1 MEKDLS
7 TLRHST
13 AHVLAQAVKNLF
25 PDVKLAIGP
34 SIENGF
40 YYDFDKKDS
49 FSPED
54 LEKIEKKMQ
63 EIIKKNY
70 KFEQTSKTKK
80 EAEKILKNE
89 PYKLEIL
96 KDLKEDK
103 VGFYQDGDF
112 IDLCKGPHVSSTG
125 EIKAFKLLNTAG
137 AYWRG
142 IETNPMLQRIYGTAF
157 YSKKDLDE
165 FLITREEAK
174 KRDHR
179 KLGKELELFNIDEL
193 APGFPFIYPK
203 GTVIINE
210 LINFL
215 REEYKK
221 RCYIEV
227 KTPMILAKSLWEKS
241 GHWDHYKNNMYFVK
255 IDKNDYAVKPMNCP
269 GSILVYKQ
277 KLHSYRELP
286 IRMAEFGLV
295 HRHELRGV
303 LAGLFRVRVF
313 TQDDAHIYCTEEQ
326 IKNEIINLIDFI
338 DYVYRTFK
346 FDYNVELSTRPKDHI
361 GDVNTWNL
369 SEKALE
375 DALKTRKIKY
385 KLNEGEGAFY
395 GPKIDFHI
403 KDCLGRTWQCATIQL
418 DFSMPEKFDLKYEGK
433 DGKKNTPVM
442 IHRAIYGSIERFLA
456 ILIEHFGGKFPL
468 WLAPLQV
475 KILTVTDR
483 NVDFA
488 KQLQKDFIENN
499 IRIELDD
506 RAETISKKVRDAQVE
521 KINYIVTVGDKEVK
535 NKTLAVRTLDGKV
548 NFNVEPNKFMQELIK
563 EVKDKKC

>member
-1 MEKDLS
+1 MEKELS
-7 TLRHST
+7 TLRHSA
-13 AHVLAQAVKNLF
+13 AHVLADAVKQLF
-25 PDVKLAIGP
+25 PNVKLAIGP

-40 YYDFDKKDS
+40 YYDFDKKDG
-49 FSPED
+49 FSNDD
-54 LEKIEKKMQ
+54 LNNIEKKMQ
-63 EIIKKNY
+63 EIINKNY
-70 KFEQTSKTKK
+70 KFDKTFKTKK

-89 PYKLEIL
+89 SYKLEIL
-96 KDLKEDK
+96 KDLKEEK
-103 VGFYQDGDF
+103 VSFYQDRDF

-165 FLITREEAK
+165 FLKIREEAK

-179 KLGKELELFNIDEL
+179 KLGKELELFNVDEL

-203 GTVIINE
+203 GTIIINE

-227 KTPMILAKSLWEKS
+227 KTPMILAKKLWEKS

-255 IDKNDYAVKPMNCP
+255 VDKNDFAVKPMNCP
-269 GSILVYKQ
+269 GSILIYQQ

-295 HRHELRGV
+295 HRYEISGV
-303 LAGLFRVRVF
+303 LAGLFRVRAF

-326 IKNEIINLIDFI
+326 IKDEIINLIDFI
-338 DYVYRTFK
+338 DHVYKTFK
-346 FDYNVELSTRPKDHI
+346 FDYKVELSTRPENYI
-361 GDVNTWNL
+361 GDIKNWNL
-369 SEKALE
+369 AEKALE
-375 DALKTRKIKY
+375 DALKFKKINY
-385 KLNEGEGAFY
+385 KLNEGGGAFY

-433 DGKKNTPVM
+433 DGRKHTPVM

-468 WLAPLQV
+468 WLTPVQV
-475 KILTVTDR
+475 KILTVSDR
-483 NVDFA
+483 NINFA
-488 KQLQKDFIENN
+488 KQLQKDLINN
-499 IRIELDD
+499 DFRASLDD
-506 RAETISKKVRDAQVE
+506 RSETISKKVRDAQVE
-521 KINYIVTVGDKEVK
+521 YINYIITIGDKEVK
-535 NKTLAVRTLDGKV
+535 DKTLAIRTLDGKV
-548 NFNVEPNKFMQELIK
+548 KFDVKPDKFIQDLIK
-563 EVKDKKC
+563 EIKDKKC